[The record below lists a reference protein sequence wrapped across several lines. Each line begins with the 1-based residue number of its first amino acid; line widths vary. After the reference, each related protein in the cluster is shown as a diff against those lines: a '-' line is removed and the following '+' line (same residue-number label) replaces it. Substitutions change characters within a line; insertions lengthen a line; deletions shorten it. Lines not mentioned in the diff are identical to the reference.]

1 MNRIVNHVEPVF
13 GCRNDRYTSRRVRAR
28 GANARSSDQALTACL
43 MMAWALAAQADLK
56 VDLNPPDRRGD
67 VLTPHW
73 ENWGWQDGPSGSRT
87 FGSVTV
93 TFRPAT
99 AKTLDHVWTK
109 SYLDYGVHT
118 VLDGIAVTEKG
129 ADGAIA
135 MVVSGLTPGKHSA
148 VTYHN
153 EIREMEPA
161 KFDVLVGDKLKIK
174 GLVSTRG
181 ATNDYEAASTFVEFE
196 AAANKDVVLHFRP
209 ESGSANQSIVING
222 FELDTVDPHEKA
234 IKPFPANDDE
244 HVSPDAVL

>member
-1 MNRIVNHVEPVF
+1 MSRFVNCF
-13 GCRNDRYTSRRVRAR
+13 GL
-28 GANARSSDQALTACL
+28 ALGLVMT
-43 MMAWALAAQADLK
+43 WSLAAYAELK

-73 ENWGWQDGPSGSRT
+73 ENWGWQDGPWGSRT
-87 FGSVTV
+87 FGGVTV

-109 SYLDYGVHT
+109 SFLDYGVHT

-129 ADGAIA
+129 AQGGID
-135 MVVSGLTPGKHSA
+135 MVISGLTPGKHSV

-153 EIREMEPA
+153 EMREMEPA
-161 KFDVLVGDKLKIK
+161 KFDVLVGDEVKIK

-181 ATNDYEAASTFVEFE
+181 ATNDYEAASTFMEFE

-209 ESGSANQSIVING
+209 ESASPNQSIVLNG
-222 FELDTVDPHEKA
+222 FELDTADPHKKA
-234 IKPFPANDDE
+234 IKPSPADDDE
-244 HVSPDAVL
+244 PVPLAAVLA